1 MNTTKIFFVCLIGS
15 NVFFDSE
22 KYIECTYKGHKAY
35 FETLLKEGLVLVDY
49 ACPFF
54 LTEKDALECAEGII
68 STIITNNIINSSQGV
83 IPKQSL
89 ESIVE
94 YTNKGFKNLT
104 KKDIEAFNENVFNSS
119 FLKDYVFVRSL
130 EVKGEVKDNQM
141 YSLIFD
147 YGSQVGV
154 LDYFANKED
163 AEKER
168 HMLMPS
174 EIENSS
180 IQDIVIEE
188 SNKEW

>member
-130 EVKGEVKDNQM
+130 EVKGEVKDNKM
-141 YSLIFD
+141 YSLMFD
-147 YGSQVGV
+147 DDSRVGV
-154 LDYFANKED
+154 LGYFANKED
-163 AEKER
+163 AEKE
-168 HMLMPS
+168 MS
-174 EIENSS
+174 KIETSF
-180 IQDIVIEE
+180 IQHIVIEE